1 MMQWCDLLTLSFH
14 LLSLSLAL
22 LLLLLL
28 LLLLRSCS
36 PRPARP
42 ARPRPST
49 TTTISSRADSRF
61 SAEEEDAGDS
71 AASVRQALGFDH
83 EQDESTDPSLR
94 MGDADAAFF
103 LGKPAYTRS
112 QSVSGRSS
120 ITSGGSYNS
129 ELGACVRECVRV
141 GACGS
146 VWELVGVG
154 VGVGVYDSGCSVRV
168 SFLTSSIP

>member
-1 MMQWCDLLTLSFH
+1 MVQWCNDAMAQWCDLLTLSFP
-14 LLSLSLAL
+14 LLSLSLA
-22 LLLLLL
+22 LLLLL

-42 ARPRPST
+42 ARPRPR
-49 TTTISSRADSRF
+49 TTISSRADSRF
-61 SAEEEDAGDS
+61 SVEEEDAGDS

-94 MGDADAAFF
+94 MGDADAAYF

-129 ELGACVRECVRV
+129 ELGACVRACVRV

-146 VWELVGVG
+146 LWVWVWEWVWACMTAAAACVFR
-154 VGVGVYDSGCSVRV
+154 S
-168 SFLTSSIP
+168 